1 MEGKKKS
8 GSSHNG
14 KKTMD
19 KPWTTEDVETLLKM
33 REKNYKYSHIAK
45 RLQREEGACRTK
57 YHELNRNGNGHKNG
71 NGHNG
76 NGNGNGHTGNGNG
89 HKNGHTWTDEDVKL
103 LIQYKIEGLAN
114 AKIADKLGRTGK
126 SVRDK
131 WTYVQTQRDEDKDY
145 EDFLDEVVDLLG
157 DTGDTVEE
165 DKEKPPSILKLKL

>member
-1 MEGKKKS
+1 MEGGKKS
-8 GSSHNG
+8 GNSHNG
-14 KKTMD
+14 KL
-19 KPWTTEDVETLLKM
+19 WTREDVETLLKM
-33 REKNYKYSHIAK
+33 RKKNNKYSHIAR
-45 RLQREEGACRTK
+45 RLQREVGACRAK
-57 YHELNRNGNGHKNG
+57 YHTLNRNGNGHKNG

-103 LIQYKIEGLAN
+103 LTQYKIEGLAN
-114 AKIADKLGRTGK
+114 AEIADKLGRSGK

-131 WTYVQTQRDEDKDY
+131 WTYVQTQREKDKDY
-145 EDFLDEVVDLLG
+145 EDFCDEVVDLLG